1 MNKKQESN
9 CACCQVVDFSKDG
22 FKHLMRHA
30 VFEREARIDICK
42 TNLILNFR
50 PNEDEYPE
58 FARINAMLVEADR
71 VIVTQKQ
78 TRRLINELIE
88 TQGIGLFVE
97 RACLGLKQKKRIA
110 PLSYVWGE
118 IELMPLGG
126 TYRHS
131 TNWIMLN
138 KVKLDLRSG
147 EKTMAV
153 TFCDSQTCYLLPTSP
168 QMYFENKKNCRYIY
182 EKEHQVIGEVLNAFN
197 LNKTIEIYEKFCQT
211 EFNEDDTPIA
221 ALKQSAR
228 KLLTDS
234 ILKMLF
240 NEEEITEMLFADVM
254 NGISSRYDKLNS

>member
-1 MNKKQESN
+1 
-9 CACCQVVDFSKDG
+9 
-22 FKHLMRHA
+22 
-30 VFEREARIDICK
+30 
-42 TNLILNFR
+42 
-50 PNEDEYPE
+50 
-58 FARINAMLVEADR
+58 MLVEADR

-78 TRRLINELIE
+78 TKRLINELIE
-88 TQGIGLFVE
+88 TQGIGLFVD
-97 RACLGLKQKKRIA
+97 RACLGLRQKKRIA

-168 QMYFENKKNCRYIY
+168 QMYFENKRNCRYIY

-211 EFNEDDTPIA
+211 EFNEEDNPIA

>member
-9 CACCQVVDFSKDG
+9 CGCCQVVDFSKDG
-22 FKHLMRHA
+22 FRHLMRHA
-30 VFEREARIDICK
+30 VFEREARINICK

-50 PNEDEYPE
+50 PDEGEYPQ
-58 FARINAMLVEADR
+58 FARINAMIVENDR
-71 VIVTQKQ
+71 VIVTQKH
-78 TRRLINELIE
+78 TRRLINELID
-88 TQGIGLFVE
+88 TQGIGLFVD

-138 KVKLDLRSG
+138 KVKIDLRSD
-147 EKTMAV
+147 EETVAV
-153 TFCDSQTCYLLPTSP
+153 TFCDSQTRYLLKTSP

-197 LNKTIEIYEKFCQT
+197 LSKTIEIYEKFCQDELNGEASPVT
-211 EFNEDDTPIA
+211 
-221 ALKQSAR
+221 ALRQSAR

-234 ILKMLF
+234 ILKLVF
-240 NEEEITEMLFADVM
+240 SEEEITEMLLSDVM
-254 NGISSRYDKLNS
+254 NEISCRYDRLNS

>member
-30 VFEREARIDICK
+30 VFEREAKIDICK

-78 TRRLINELIE
+78 TKRLINELIE
-88 TQGIGLFVE
+88 TQGIGLFVD

-138 KVKLDLRSG
+138 KVKL
-147 EKTMAV
+147 
-153 TFCDSQTCYLLPTSP
+153 
-168 QMYFENKKNCRYIY
+168 
-182 EKEHQVIGEVLNAFN
+182 
-197 LNKTIEIYEKFCQT
+197 
-211 EFNEDDTPIA
+211 
-221 ALKQSAR
+221 
-228 KLLTDS
+228 
-234 ILKMLF
+234 
-240 NEEEITEMLFADVM
+240 VM
-254 NGISSRYDKLNS
+254 PV